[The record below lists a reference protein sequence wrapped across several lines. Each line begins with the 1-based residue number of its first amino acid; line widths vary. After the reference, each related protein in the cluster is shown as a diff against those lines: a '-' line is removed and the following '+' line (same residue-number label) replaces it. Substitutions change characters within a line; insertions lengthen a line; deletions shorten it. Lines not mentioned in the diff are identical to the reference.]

1 MSIAILGTKIGMTR
15 LYDDKGVVHAVT
27 VVKAEPNVV
36 IQNKTVEKDG
46 YNAVKIGTIDQKESR
61 LTKQVG
67 GVYKKAGVAPKRIMR
82 EFRTPEA
89 PAVNVGE
96 SLTVE
101 QFAPG
106 QFVDVIGISKG
117 YGFQGVVG
125 RHKFAGGGAAHGSKT
140 HRRAGAIGQ
149 RSTPGRI
156 FKNHRMPGHMGR
168 VQRTVQNLQVFQVRP
183 NDNVILITGNLP
195 GANGDTIVIRNAKKK
210 PVIQDKK

>member
-1 MSIAILGTKIGMTR
+1 
-15 LYDDKGVVHAVT
+15 VT

-36 IQNKTVEKDG
+36 IQNKTTEKDG
-46 YNAVKIGTIDQKESR
+46 YNAVKIATIDQKESR
-61 LTKQVG
+61 LTKQVQG
-67 GVYKKAGVAPKRIMR
+67 IYKKTGVTPKRVMR

-89 PAVNVGE
+89 PTFNIGDNLSVD
-96 SLTVE
+96 
-101 QFAPG
+101 QFSPG

-125 RHKFAGGGAAHGSKT
+125 RYKFAGGGAAHGSKT

-168 VQRTVQNLQVFQVRP
+168 VRRTIQNLQVFQVRP
-183 NDNVILITGNLP
+183 NDNVIIITGNLP
-195 GANGDTIVIRNAKKK
+195 GSNGDMIVIRNAKKK
-210 PVIQDKK
+210 PAVQEKK

>member
-1 MSIAILGTKIGMTR
+1 MSIAILGKKIGMTR

-46 YNAVKIGTIDQKESR
+46 YNAVKIATIDQKESR
-61 LTKQVG
+61 LTKQAQG
-67 GVYKKAGVAPKRIMR
+67 IYKKAGVPTKRVMR

-89 PAVNVGE
+89 PTLAVGE
-96 SLTVE
+96 ALTVE

-106 QFVDVIGISKG
+106 QFVDVVGISKG

-140 HRRAGAIGQ
+140 HRRPGAIGE

-168 VQRTVQNLQVFQVRP
+168 VRRTVQNLQVFQVRP
-183 NDNVILITGNLP
+183 NDHVILITGNLP
-195 GANGDTIVIRNAKKK
+195 GANGDIVVIRNAKKK
-210 PVIQDKK
+210 AAPAEKK